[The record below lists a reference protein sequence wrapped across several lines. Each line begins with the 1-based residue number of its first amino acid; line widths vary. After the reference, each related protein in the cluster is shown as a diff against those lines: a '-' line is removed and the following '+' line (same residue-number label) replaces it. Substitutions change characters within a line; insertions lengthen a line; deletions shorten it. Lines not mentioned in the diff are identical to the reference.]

1 MPVRFR
7 VRAMEKNAMA
17 AVMARRG
24 CNNVWPRERRWNAE
38 AMRLRK
44 GRTLAEPNAAAGCV
58 IGPEGG
64 TSAGRQSRVL
74 GCRRLWAW
82 VSGLADAELP
92 LVSARMRSSNAVGGS
107 GRGDFN
113 ISIQA
118 APRRASASMAL
129 QLAQPII
136 CRSKAAWSAA
146 ESAP

>member
-58 IGPEGG
+58 IEPEGG
-64 TSAGRQSRVL
+64 TRAGRPSRVL

-92 LVSARMRSSNAVGGS
+92 L
-107 GRGDFN
+107 
-113 ISIQA
+113 
-118 APRRASASMAL
+118 ASASMAL

-146 ESAP
+146 ESAPSRASASIALHWAQC